1 MQSKVKMGQLRLL
14 HLPPPPP
21 AATAAA
27 TAAVVKDEEERQQI
41 VAAAAAETGYRLL
54 GIVHLSRCT

>member
-14 HLPPPPP
+14 HLPP